1 MSDDSRDADAKAD
14 RKFRHVEDGVF
25 LFASLFE
32 MDRLFF
38 TIDRQG
44 ILLEER
50 LGVERVWQVFR
61 AKEENF
67 ERDVPS
73 FLIDAFERD
82 VDAKGR
88 IFRKSFR
95 RGFRADDGD
104 VSRGVVS

>member
-1 MSDDSRDADAKAD
+1 
-14 RKFRHVEDGVF
+14 
-25 LFASLFE
+25 

-82 VDAKGR
+82 VDAK
-88 IFRKSFR
+88 
-95 RGFRADDGD
+95 
-104 VSRGVVS
+104 